1 MPAPHYDAR
10 TVTAPDGTR
19 ITVAYTPGSR
29 LATMSDAE
37 FLAELHPDVIRAVDP
52 TEPTE
57 PTDTNRPSATVTN
70 LAEERLR
77 RHHPGTPY
85 TADEFTPLLTG
96 PNPCEYAERIATLL
110 NLIVD
115 RIRNGRRP

>member
-1 MPAPHYDAR
+1 MPTPEPRYDAR
-10 TVTAPDGTR
+10 TVEAPDGTR
-19 ITVAYTPGSR
+19 ITIAYTPGSPIG
-29 LATMSDAE
+29 TMSDAE
-37 FLAELHPDVIRAVDP
+37 FLAQIHPNLIRAADP
-52 TEPTE
+52 TESA
-57 PTDTNRPSATVTN
+57 DTGRQPATVTN

-77 RHHPGTPY
+77 RHPQGAPY

-96 PNPCEYAERIATLL
+96 PNPREYAERIATLL